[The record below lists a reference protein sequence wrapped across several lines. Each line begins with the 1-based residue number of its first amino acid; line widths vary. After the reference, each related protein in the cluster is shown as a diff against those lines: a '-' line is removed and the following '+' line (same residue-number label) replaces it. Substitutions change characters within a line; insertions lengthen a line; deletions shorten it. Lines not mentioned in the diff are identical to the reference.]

1 MRGIVE
7 GGRGRGRVEGGEG
20 GEGEEE
26 EAITHVKES
35 IILVRIIKQLE
46 AQKCK
51 KHRTANV
58 KTKIANNV

>member
-7 GGRGRGRVEGGEG
+7 GGRGRGRVKGGEG

-51 KHRTANV
+51 KTSNRKRKN
-58 KTKIANNV
+58 KNCE

>member
-1 MRGIVE
+1 MRGIVG

-35 IILVRIIKQLE
+35 IILVRIIKTTGS
-46 AQKCK
+46 AKMQKNIEPQ
-51 KHRTANV
+51 T
-58 KTKIANNV
+58 